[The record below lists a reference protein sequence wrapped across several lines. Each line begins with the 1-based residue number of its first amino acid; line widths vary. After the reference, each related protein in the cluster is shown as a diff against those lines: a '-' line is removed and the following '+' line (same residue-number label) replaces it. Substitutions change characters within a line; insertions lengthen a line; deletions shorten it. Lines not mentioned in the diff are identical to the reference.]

1 MFGSIFNLNM
11 LLTILVAIVDDSHHQ
26 KSQKWLSTKAP
37 PFNIEAC
44 NKKPNTTTFGCHVQV
59 EEWLKQIS
67 CRIIFIYLQ
76 GKKFPKF

>member
-11 LLTILVAIVDDSHHQ
+11 LSTILVAIVDGSHHQ

-44 NKKPNTTTFGCHVQV
+44 NKNQTPLRLAAMFKLKNDSNKFHV
-59 EEWLKQIS
+59 EL
-67 CRIIFIYLQ
+67 
-76 GKKFPKF
+76 